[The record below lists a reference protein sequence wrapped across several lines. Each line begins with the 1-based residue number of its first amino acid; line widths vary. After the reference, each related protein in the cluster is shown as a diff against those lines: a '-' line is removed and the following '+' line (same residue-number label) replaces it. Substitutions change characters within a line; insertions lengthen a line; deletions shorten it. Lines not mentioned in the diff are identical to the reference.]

1 MKESIVSLKSE
12 IECIREDSLHGAT
25 YLTLK
30 AAEAFKRAVGSGADI
45 SSLREASVAIADA
58 RPMMAS
64 IFRFANDLLF
74 FLDRSQEVEE
84 IRSFC
89 DSFIEGMEESAWQI
103 RRLAAQKITQMD
115 IETVMTHSYS
125 SLVKD
130 TLLDSASS
138 KSRMRV
144 ICTES
149 RPKNEGVKLA
159 QTLCEAGADTTL
171 VTDAASPFLC
181 LKVDLLLIGADG
193 IGEFGLVHKIG
204 TYPLLLAARESG
216 VPVVV
221 LAGSRKFWPYELR
234 GVKEP
239 PKSPDEISDN
249 GCFEVLNYYFD
260 TTPLEYIDR
269 IVTEDGIVTPGE
281 ALELCR
287 KLSLHPLLCSE

>member
-1 MKESIVSLKSE
+1 VKESIFRLRSD
-12 IECIREDSLHGAT
+12 IESIREDSVHGAT

-30 AAEAFKRAVGSGADI
+30 AADAFKRALECGADI
-45 SSLREASVAIADA
+45 SSLREASVALADA

-74 FLDRSQEVEE
+74 FMDEREDPDE

-89 DSFIEGMEESAWQI
+89 DSFIAGLEESARDI
-103 RRLAAQKITQMD
+103 RRIAVRKIAQMD

-138 KSRMRV
+138 RSQVRV
-144 ICTES
+144 VCTES
-149 RPKNEGVKLA
+149 RPKNEGVELA
-159 QTLCEAGADTTL
+159 RTLCEAGVDTTL
-171 VTDAASPFLC
+171 VTDASSPFLC
-181 LKVDLLLIGADG
+181 RGVDMLLIGADG
-193 IGEFGLVHKIG
+193 IGGFGLVHKAG
-204 TYPLLLAARESG
+204 TYPMVLAARESG

-260 TTPLEYIDR
+260 TTPLEYIDSV
-269 IVTEDGIVTPGE
+269 VTERGAVTPAE
-281 ALELCR
+281 ALDMCR
-287 KLSLHPLLCSE
+287 DSSLHPSLSAE